1 MRYVFIINPAAG
13 KREKYLD
20 FVPKIEEFFKGR
32 KEDYKILFSKKRGD
46 AGDKARKEAE
56 TGDEVLIVACGGE
69 GTMFEILNG
78 VAGYDNVTLSVAPI
92 GSANDFLK
100 SFGNEYKEKFFDLN
114 EILDGF
120 TIPMDVIKA
129 DEFYCLNGCSV
140 GMDAVVARDMALFKN
155 WPLVSGPMAYK
166 LAIIKT
172 FLGKIGVKLQLS
184 IDDKPP
190 VTQDLLFAVVGN
202 GPVYGG
208 GYYATPK
215 ALPYDGHLDFTTV
228 KKISKLKIPFF
239 LKDYENG
246 NCEKFSFCS
255 TGVCQKLSFKANKP
269 LPINLDGEIFERA
282 EMHFQILKDFI
293 KFRLPKSLSFIKEQK
308 RQKVLEI

>member
-13 KREKYLD
+13 KKEKYLD
-20 FVPKIEEFFKGR
+20 FVPKVEEFFKDR
-32 KEDYKILFSKKRGD
+32 NDEYKILFSKNRGD
-46 AGDKARKEAE
+46 AGLKARKEAE
-56 TGDEVLIVACGGE
+56 TGDDLLIFACGGE

-78 VAGYDNVTLSVAPI
+78 VAGYNNVTLTATPI

-100 SFGNEYKEKFFDLN
+100 SFGNEHKEKFFDLN
-114 EILDGF
+114 EIIDGV
-120 TIPMDVIKA
+120 TIETDVIKA

-140 GMDAVVARDMALFKN
+140 GMDAVVARDMSLFKN

-166 LAIIKT
+166 LAIVKT
-172 FLGKIGVKLQLS
+172 FLGKIGVKLQLR
-184 IDDKPP
+184 IDDNEPIF
-190 VTQDLLFAVVGN
+190 DNLLFAVVGN

-228 KKISKLKIPFF
+228 KTISKIKIPFF

-255 TGVCQKLSFKANKP
+255 TGVCQKFSFKANKP

-282 EMHFQILKDFI
+282 EMSFEILKDFI
-293 KFRLPKSLSFIKEQK
+293 KFRLPKSLAFIKEKK
-308 RQKVLEI
+308 RQKVLEF